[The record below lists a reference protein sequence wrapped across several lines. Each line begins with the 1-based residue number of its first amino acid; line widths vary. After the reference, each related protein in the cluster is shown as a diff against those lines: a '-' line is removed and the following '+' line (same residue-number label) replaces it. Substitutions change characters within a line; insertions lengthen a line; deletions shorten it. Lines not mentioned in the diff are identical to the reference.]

1 MNEKEIKEL
10 QKEENE
16 LWDILKSNL
25 SDKNISNVSRLIEI
39 NLELEEHCNK

>member
-1 MNEKEIKEL
+1 MNENKIEKL

-25 SDKNISNVSRLIEI
+25 SQKNLDNVSRLIEV
-39 NLELEEHCNK
+39 NLELEELSNQ